1 MNALQESALSHC
13 RAGSHL
19 LYCRIRQ
26 EVLFSQK
33 KSHAAGKDVLLH
45 PPPLQAERDHE
56 AVPGSLLLD
65 MSEHQ
70 FSQAFTKSIDA
81 VPFVVGVNSHRGSL
95 LTRHPGHMTW
105 LMKEILSRE
114 NLFFVDSYITA
125 ASVALNIALESG
137 VPAVRRDAF
146 LDPD

>member
-1 MNALQESALSHC
+1 
-13 RAGSHL
+13 
-19 LYCRIRQ
+19 
-26 EVLFSQK
+26 
-33 KSHAAGKDVLLH
+33 
-45 PPPLQAERDHE
+45 
-56 AVPGSLLLD
+56 